1 MSGISTPG
9 NNRVARLRER
19 MERLGIS
26 ENDIKEKFVQGSGPG
41 GQKINKT
48 ASCVVLSY
56 KLENIDIKC
65 QRTRSLTL
73 NRYYARY
80 ELCERIT
87 EQLQEEKSK
96 RQQEAERIRRQK
108 RRRSRKQRARMLEEK
123 RQHSEKKAFRTKP
136 DMD

>member
-9 NNRVARLRER
+9 GNRMVKLRER
-19 MERLGIS
+19 MEQLGIA
-26 ENDIKEKFVQGSGPG
+26 EEDLQEKFIQGSGPG

-56 KLENIDIKC
+56 KPANIDIKC

-73 NRYYARY
+73 NRYYARF

-96 RQQEAERIRRQK
+96 RQQEAEKIRRQK
-108 RRRSRKQRARMLEEK
+108 RRRSRKQRARMLDEK
-123 RQHSEKKAFRTKP
+123 SRHSEKKANRAKP
-136 DMD
+136 NID